1 MHATGGVKSGHLKIM
16 KHTTVKISEIAAH
29 PTLRMDAGYWLKK
42 KKIGP
47 GRVGPIGRKSQV
59 KKKK

>member
-1 MHATGGVKSGHLKIM
+1 M
-16 KHTTVKISEIAAH
+16 KHTTVKISEIAGH

-47 GRVGPIGRKSQV
+47 GGPGRVGPQGRKDLSR
-59 KKKK
+59 KKIFIFI

>member
-1 MHATGGVKSGHLKIM
+1 M
-16 KHTTVKISEIAAH
+16 KYTTVKISEIAAH

-59 KKKK
+59 KKKNIYFEKDLYAD